1 MKTKVTVSLGAVI
14 GLALVTAAA
23 YISTADIVPD
33 RNRTKAGV
41 EVVFETV
48 FLPSDSAEKEAWHE

>member
-14 GLALVTAAA
+14 GLALVSAAA

-48 FLPSDSAEKEAWHE
+48 FLPSEPAEKEAWHE

>member
-14 GLALVTAAA
+14 GLALVSAAA